1 VMLSRTNAFLVLAS
15 FFSLAVP
22 ESKAAVSQACRD
34 ELDVL
39 NADDGGTLSVLRN
52 EVFASAD
59 RELTS
64 CSNSSTCTVDFSSF
78 TSDVEAACLEMGGK
92 VFTINTTQTCR
103 PVTIN
108 LNNQA
113 VCVGQSC
120 DENGFEELNDAA
132 FDGLD
137 DLNESMGFTSCTSDT
152 EVEGSDP
159 PTSSS
164 TSPGV
169 SAADIMASSTLIA
182 SAVLL
187 L

>member
-1 VMLSRTNAFLVLAS
+1 MSTRTNTFLVLVS

-22 ESKAAVSQACRD
+22 GSKAAVSQACRD
-34 ELDVL
+34 ELNVL
-39 NADDGGTLSVLRN
+39 NANDGGTLSVLRS
-52 EVFASAD
+52 EVLASAD
-59 RELTS
+59 RELAS
-64 CSNSSTCTVDFSSF
+64 CSNSTCTVDFSSF
-78 TSDVEAACLEMGGK
+78 ASDVEAACLEMGGK
-92 VFTINTTQTCR
+92 VFTIHTTQTCR

-137 DLNESMGFTSCTSDT
+137 DLNESRGFTSCTSDT

-159 PTSSS
+159 PTSGS

-169 SAADIMASSTLIA
+169 SVTAIMATSALIA